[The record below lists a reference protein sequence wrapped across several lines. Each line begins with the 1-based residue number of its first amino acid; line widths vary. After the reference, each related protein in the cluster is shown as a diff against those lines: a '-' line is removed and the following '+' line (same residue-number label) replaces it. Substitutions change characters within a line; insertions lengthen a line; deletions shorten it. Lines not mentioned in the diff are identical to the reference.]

1 MAEVERK
8 ETYGGRA
15 ILTWDTAVARNA
27 GLRFRYSFAAG
38 FAGWAM
44 WYLWPTQRGQVS
56 LPGSFSEWVWLVMTS
71 LLSGLATAGV
81 VALVAVWATHR
92 NWLRDYWLDTMS
104 VTERTQSEP
113 ERQPLRHAPNGR
125 IHVPSQSGGRVTHG
139 EHSYT
144 FTARQLRLM
153 IDRIEDDNLSV
164 ARDAFEIETAAYP
177 QVRMIMAQLGYWQ
190 EGRAGHNW
198 TEAGVSWLRNE
209 MRIL

>member
-1 MAEVERK
+1 MADTERK
-8 ETYGGRA
+8 EVSSGRA
-15 ILTWDTAVARNA
+15 ILPWETAVARNA

-44 WYLWPTQRGQVS
+44 WYLWPAQRGQVS

-71 LLSGLATAGV
+71 LLAGLATAGL
-81 VALVAVWATHR
+81 VALLAVWATHR
-92 NWLRDYWLDTMS
+92 NWLRDYWLDTFS
-104 VTERTQSEP
+104 VTERTQVEP
-113 ERQPLRHAPNGR
+113 ERQSPHRAANGR
-125 IHVPSQSGGRVTHG
+125 IYVPTRAGGRVAHG

-144 FTARQLRLM
+144 FSQRQLRLM

-198 TEAGVSWLRNE
+198 TDAGASWLREE